1 MKQGFEAL
9 QKCLG
14 IGIRLGLSARRPTI
28 KQPFGYCCINS
39 NVTSINCP
47 NIAPADVVAN
57 PCIKCHTNGID
68 LIFWEEN
75 QILSGQVRLN
85 KFIIKESADV
95 TTRLSMVIV
104 TTIESGVYFEALFFY
119 NNTSFEVSEINVAE
133 NTVRSTAIQD
143 HDVPDVYLSVDAVE
157 TLVQQFGQ

>member
-1 MKQGFEAL
+1 MPKFQASKLLTRMFLVYFLQGFQLLHKYYATSKQRAVKYYNSLKMESVAKQSTFIYLHILMKQGFEAL

-68 LIFWEEN
+68 LIF
-75 QILSGQVRLN
+75 
-85 KFIIKESADV
+85 
-95 TTRLSMVIV
+95 
-104 TTIESGVYFEALFFY
+104 
-119 NNTSFEVSEINVAE
+119 
-133 NTVRSTAIQD
+133 
-143 HDVPDVYLSVDAVE
+143 
-157 TLVQQFGQ
+157 